1 MACDWQETKSKVIAD
16 IGLIHTSEFQP
27 CASIVLLS
35 GKRLKGTT
43 EHSACTRKATV
54 IAAKT
59 GLAIC
64 AKSGIHDICSP
75 DVPKIA
81 F

>member
-1 MACDWQETKSKVIAD
+1 MIAD

-27 CASIVLLS
+27 WASIVLLS
-35 GKRLKGTT
+35 GKRLKRAT
-43 EHSACTRKATV
+43 EHSTCTRKATV
-54 IAAKT
+54 ITANT

-75 DVPKIA
+75 DFPKIA